1 MTKYLNGPSLYW
13 GHSTSRTYVDQI
25 LLNFDSHPLKS
36 TIVDIFTWLPLIIQG
51 SLFSIASFFQAATRE
66 TELQTLADQARQL
79 KDEVDIL
86 RETADKVEKYEA
98 SIESYKKKME
108 EQVK

>member
-1 MTKYLNGPSLYW
+1 MDLRPSSRPRSYSMPLN
-13 GHSTSRTYVDQI
+13 
-25 LLNFDSHPLKS
+25 
-36 TIVDIFTWLPLIIQG
+36 IQG
-51 SLFSIASFFQAATRE
+51 SFFSIASFFQAATRE